1 MMWNNNMT
9 FHSVQF
15 KLRLHAGELKEKYF
29 LYIMPNTGLYFHTY
43 LICDSKKKHLHVQCL
58 QPLISGPCGGPL
70 SNLATMSFLNVYARW
85 ELEPEVKKN
94 SYTILSNNPR
104 QVGQSIWSKKAN
116 GGHRAFRKDKL
127 SMYIY
132 RSGCSPMMASL
143 QFFIRL
149 CQPLKR

>member
-94 SYTILSNNPR
+94 LTPSSATTL
-104 QVGQSIWSKKAN
+104 V
-116 GGHRAFRKDKL
+116 
-127 SMYIY
+127 
-132 RSGCSPMMASL
+132 RSGRASG
-143 QFFIRL
+143 QKRRMVDIGHSEKTS
-149 CQPLKR
+149 CQCTYIGVVVRP